1 MAEVQGDMFPETVG
15 KNPALTLYAGTKF
28 FHYMRHRNGQAQK
41 CTLRSAVRGGKVVA
55 TVYTGEED
63 ARYILEAV
71 NWYTAHL
78 KDIKQEEKH
87 GRHG

>member
-1 MAEVQGDMFPETVG
+1 MATEQGDMFPEVKSG
-15 KNPALTLYAGTKF
+15 EAQPLTLYAGTKF

-41 CTLRSAVRGGKVVA
+41 CTLRSSVRGGKVVA

-63 ARYILEAV
+63 AQYILDAV

-78 KDIKQEEKH
+78 KEIKGKENE
-87 GRHG
+87 